1 MSTRPRLKVCCIQSP
16 AEAELALAAGAD
28 AVGLV
33 AAMPSGPGV
42 ITEAAIA
49 EIVARVPPPVAT
61 FLLTSEV
68 HAAAIIAQQRRTCAN
83 TLQLCDAVGTDVL
96 RELRVA
102 LPAVKRVQ
110 VIHVSG
116 PAALDEARE
125 VAPWVDALL
134 LDSGN
139 PALAVKELG
148 GTGRVHDWSVSRRI
162 REAVRI
168 PVFLAGGLHA
178 GNVAAAIAAVE
189 PFGIDVCTG
198 VRVGKHLD
206 PARLTAFVTALTGS
220 RP

>member
-1 MSTRPRLKVCCIQSP
+1 MHPRPRLKVCCIQSP

-68 HAAAIIAQQRRTCAN
+68 NAAAIIAQQRRTRAN
-83 TLQLCDAVGTDVL
+83 TLQLCDAVGADVL
-96 RELRVA
+96 RELRRE
-102 LPAVKRVQ
+102 LPTVKRVQ

-125 VAPWVDALL
+125 VAPWADALL

-198 VRVGKHLD
+198 VRVGGRLD
-206 PARLTAFVTALTGS
+206 ADRLAAFVTALSGD
-220 RP
+220 RA